1 MGEGNDGADAKE
13 EEEKKGT
20 GGGDEGE
27 DDDEGNGK
35 ANKSKQQQKKKDE
48 DGGDGKKK
56 AATGAVV
63 LRVDLHCDGCA
74 RKVVKAIRAAQGII
88 ISLYSLTMQSSLR
101 RTRAQDQ
108 ISVRMCTPMDD
119 RHC

>member
-13 EEEKKGT
+13 EEKKKGT
-20 GGGDEGE
+20 GGGGEGE
-27 DDDEGNGK
+27 DDEGNGK
-35 ANKSKQQQKKKDE
+35 ANKSKQQPKKKEE

-56 AATGAVV
+56 ASPGVVV

-88 ISLYSLTMQSSLR
+88 TPPPLSIARPSHECARPWRSLLN
-101 RTRAQDQ
+101 
-108 ISVRMCTPMDD
+108 
-119 RHC
+119 